1 MQSHSHRSEVPAF
14 MHLLQMYSCLNMTTI
29 IDHLFNKHFLSQV
42 RFSKAIQFVDSML
55 YIKLNDFVHQD
66 SNSSSLRRIIKKSL
80 WRANMLL
87 TLGLMYIPSKRY
99 HHRVNMI
106 GSSLTFPY
114 RAVVGKILLHWKQ
127 GQAIEI
133 HQGMQ
138 ESQVISLGR
147 GMTTFHHILLV
158 LL

>member
-1 MQSHSHRSEVPAF
+1 MNR
-14 MHLLQMYSCLNMTTI
+14 I
-29 IDHLFNKHFLSQV
+29 IDHLFSKHFLSKMC
-42 RFSKAIQFVDSML
+42 FSKAIQFVASTL

-66 SNSSSLRRIIKKSL
+66 SNSLSLRRIIKRSL

-99 HHRVNMI
+99 HHGVNMI
-106 GSSLTFPY
+106 GSSLTLLY

-133 HQGMQ
+133 HHGMQ
-138 ESQVISLGR
+138 E
-147 GMTTFHHILLV
+147 
-158 LL
+158 